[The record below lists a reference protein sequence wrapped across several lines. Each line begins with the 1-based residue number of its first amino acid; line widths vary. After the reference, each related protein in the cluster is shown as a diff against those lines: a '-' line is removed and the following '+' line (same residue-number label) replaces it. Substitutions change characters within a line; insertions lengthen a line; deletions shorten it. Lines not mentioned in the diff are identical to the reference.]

1 MLSTHKIA
9 LTYGYNT
16 CIADAFFFIVQ
27 GIEQR
32 MSVGDDVNPPPT
44 QVPRDH
50 VHMHGDVIHS
60 HPHDHP
66 HDHSHD
72 HSHDHHDHDHDHAHL
87 PLDTQLQEKTV
98 QVEPVTEPSTDG
110 IQFLGPSGRL
120 CQIFIR
126 PQGSVTYDILYNINP
141 IRIKNK
147 KVVYACRWPNMK
159 TPYVTGP
166 SQRLV

>member
-1 MLSTHKIA
+1 MRSLHEITLKYSYNNLIASIPTLMLS
-9 LTYGYNT
+9 
-16 CIADAFFFIVQ
+16 FFIVQ

-44 QVPRDH
+44 QVTHDH

-72 HSHDHHDHDHDHAHL
+72 HSHDDHDHDHAHL
-87 PLDTQLQEKTV
+87 PLDTQLEEKTV
-98 QVEPVTEPSTDG
+98 QVEPATEPSTDG

-120 CQIFIR
+120 CQIFTR
-126 PQGSVTYDILYNINP
+126 HQG
-141 IRIKNK
+141 
-147 KVVYACRWPNMK
+147 W
-159 TPYVTGP
+159 
-166 SQRLV
+166 

>member
-1 MLSTHKIA
+1 MRSLHEITLKYSYNTLIASIPTLMLS
-9 LTYGYNT
+9 
-16 CIADAFFFIVQ
+16 FFIVQ

-44 QVPRDH
+44 QVTHDH

-72 HSHDHHDHDHDHAHL
+72 HSHDDHDHDHAHL
-87 PLDTQLQEKTV
+87 PLDTQLEEKTV
-98 QVEPVTEPSTDG
+98 QVEPATEPSTDG
-110 IQFLGPSGRL
+110 IQFLGSSGRL

-126 PQGSVTYDILYNINP
+126 HQG
-141 IRIKNK
+141 
-147 KVVYACRWPNMK
+147 W
-159 TPYVTGP
+159 
-166 SQRLV
+166 